1 MADEVHEV
9 IEGNGY
15 AVAHIDAMGDDYGFR
30 KVRRA
35 VGVTEFGVN
44 AVVMPPGYGGGGHY
58 HDEQQELYFVHRG
71 TMEFEFGDGSKH
83 VLGPGGVARVDA
95 ATVRRFRTWPTRTRS
110 NVIVGAK
117 GGYVGRD
124 AHLPPGE
131 ERVTGRVTIGPVALE
146 FAPAHPRHPGLPGRG
161 WLRPAR

>member
-1 MADEVHEV
+1 MADEVRDV
-9 IEGNGY
+9 IEGDGY

-44 AVVMPPGYGGGGHY
+44 AVVVPPGYGGGGHF

-71 TMEFEFGDGSKH
+71 TMEFEFGDGSTH
-83 VLGPGGVARVDA
+83 LLGPGAVARVDA
-95 ATVRRFRTWPTRTRS
+95 ATVRRFR
-110 NVIVGAK
+110 NVGDEDAVYVIVGAK

-131 ERVTGRVTIGPVALE
+131 ERVTGSSQ
-146 FAPAHPRHPGLPGRG
+146 
-161 WLRPAR
+161 

>member
-1 MADEVHEV
+1 MAGEVHDV
-9 IEGNGY
+9 VEGDGY

-44 AVVMPPGYGGGGHY
+44 AVVVPPGYGGGGHF

-71 TMEFEFGDGSKH
+71 TME
-83 VLGPGGVARVDA
+83 GPGAVARVDA
-95 ATVRRFRTWPTRTRS
+95 ATVRRFR
-110 NVIVGAK
+110 NAGDEDAVYFVVGAK

-124 AHLPPGE
+124 AHLPPDE
-131 ERVTGRVTIGPVALE
+131 ERVTEPSQ
-146 FAPAHPRHPGLPGRG
+146 
-161 WLRPAR
+161 